1 MLGVFDWFSLLGNFH
16 APLDWL
22 LWRGQLRVQTN
33 LGGKKATRQRHSPE
47 LGVGVRGT

>member
-33 LGGKKATRQRHSPE
+33 LGGKKATRQGHSPE